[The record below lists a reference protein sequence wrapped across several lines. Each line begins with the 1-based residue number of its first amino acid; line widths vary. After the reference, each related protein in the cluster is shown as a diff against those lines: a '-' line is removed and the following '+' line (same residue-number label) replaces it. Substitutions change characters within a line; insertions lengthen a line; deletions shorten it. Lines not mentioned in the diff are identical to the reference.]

1 MNLYPVSFLVRE
13 LYDTVPA
20 HKINADQLKRFY
32 PTDELTTPHDP
43 VDPDETYEDNDE
55 PFRVAYCL
63 HWVENVTTN
72 LVANFSFIA

>member
-32 PTDELTTPHDP
+32 STDELTTPHDR
-43 VDPDETYEDNDE
+43 VDPDDTSQDNVD
-55 PFRVAYCL
+55 PFCVAL
-63 HWVENVTTN
+63 MSA
-72 LVANFSFIA
+72 LG